1 MEDVN
6 GISLSGQDDNEVLS
20 ESWKAHKIVEFR
32 SQDVLPVWPKTKDE
46 SLAAMLFWNPHF

>member
-6 GISLSGQDDNEVLS
+6 GISLSGQDDNEVPS

-46 SLAAMLFWNPHF
+46 S